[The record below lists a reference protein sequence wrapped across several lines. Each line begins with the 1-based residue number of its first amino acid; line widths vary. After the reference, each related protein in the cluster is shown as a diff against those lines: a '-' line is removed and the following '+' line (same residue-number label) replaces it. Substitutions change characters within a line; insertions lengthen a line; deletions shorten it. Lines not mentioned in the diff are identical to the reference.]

1 MKLPVVSCDA
11 FELHVA
17 LSSTELQIPMV
28 SDAPHLHLDED
39 VTPGTAARPC
49 GRGQKMVEESLAL
62 GTSTTSY
69 HFRVCKAY
77 ARHMQGIC
85 KAYARHTQG
94 ILGTIITSHE
104 KVRVWGNFGLC
115 CFTFVIRMNP
125 KGSGKG
131 RQRRLRELHLFFYSA
146 SRENYNHNQD

>member
-85 KAYARHTQG
+85 KAYARHVQG
-94 ILGTIITSHE
+94 ICKAYSRHP
-104 KVRVWGNFGLC
+104 RHNNNF
-115 CFTFVIRMNP
+115 
-125 KGSGKG
+125 
-131 RQRRLRELHLFFYSA
+131 A
-146 SRENYNHNQD
+146 